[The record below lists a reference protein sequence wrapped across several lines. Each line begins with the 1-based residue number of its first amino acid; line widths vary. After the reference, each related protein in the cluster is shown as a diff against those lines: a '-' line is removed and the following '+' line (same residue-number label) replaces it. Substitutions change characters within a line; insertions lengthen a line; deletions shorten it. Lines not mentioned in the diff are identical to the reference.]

1 LYKILV
7 YNLRMFKF
15 FIFII
20 IFSGLAQAESISLK
34 DLVREQP
41 VAVPKSVN
49 DESKNQDQTNIQVIN
64 QYFKSIEQKY
74 PQLGTFQYLEDRIL
88 MSKINANTDKVSDK
102 ITKFRPFTLFKM
114 EKMEQ
119 IFKEVDLYL
128 EEKYGKEKQK
138 DTLGAEVEQ
147 QNPGF

>member
-1 LYKILV
+1 
-7 YNLRMFKF
+7 
-15 FIFII
+15 
-20 IFSGLAQAESISLK
+20 
-34 DLVREQP
+34 
-41 VAVPKSVN
+41 
-49 DESKNQDQTNIQVIN
+49 
-64 QYFKSIEQKY
+64 
-74 PQLGTFQYLEDRIL
+74 
-88 MSKINANTDKVSDK
+88 MSKINANTDKISDQ